1 MTSSRSHVSMQS
13 KYDRVVLL
21 VDMDCFFCQV
31 EEKQQPEYRNRPLA
45 VVQYNPW
52 RGGGIIAVN
61 YAARAKGVTRHMR
74 GDEAKDLCPD
84 IVLCQVPNIREKADT
99 SKYRDAGKEV
109 ANVLQRFTQLLER
122 ASVDEAYLDITETVN
137 LRMQQ
142 MQSGAFALKPQ
153 ELVNTFAVGYPNI
166 GDYVNKITNR
176 FANPYVDDERFQ
188 MSYDQN
194 DLPAVRQSDIRLLI
208 GASVAGEVRLAVKE
222 ETGYDCSAGIAHNKI
237 LAKLA
242 AGMNKPNKQ
251 TILPL
256 AETAAL
262 FDSLPVGKI
271 KGLGGKFGEVV
282 CETLG
287 IKFLGQVVR
296 FTEAELQ
303 RKFDEK
309 NGLTWLFNIS
319 RGIDLEAVTPRFY
332 SKSIGCC
339 KKFPGRN
346 NITGLKTLQHWLGE
360 LSSEI
365 NDRLEK
371 DFIENNRKAKHMVVQ
386 YVQDIDGEEVA
397 SSRSTALK
405 DYDQESIVKYA
416 LDLIKAN
423 TKTFLR
429 SGSDSVLNNAIK
441 FLGIS
446 VGKFETVSNAQNKLQ
461 EMFANQAAKKRRVSV
476 EEAVQPPKVQVPT
489 KPKQTEESKMK
500 NFFANYLQGAKKE
513 DTKSEVNPEEH
524 LTAAPTKAGPKKSF
538 VEEYKQKLHAATK
551 TESAAEGT
559 APTSTPPE
567 LKESFFSQYLKQ
579 QKETRR
585 HESEA
590 ADMLNLA
597 EELDAIEASNT
608 KDFDADTDEETD
620 LTKNTYKSVA
630 NGTPSTSKN
639 SKEKPSFKDLPE
651 KQTTPSSATTVKE
664 LSESNNENMEH
675 SDRLRLP
682 PLTEEELLPSTSK
695 RKFDE
700 LDSSDKNYKQSYA
713 EFAVP
718 ELRTD
723 LLPMVKCDQCGASI
737 PDDVRSLQ
745 THRDHH
751 FAQEL
756 SQQLRSNEREERMQS
771 RQKVSPKPTPPKK
784 VKKTAGSGTVAN
796 TTVRSTNSITKF
808 FSTKPTQEP
817 PSSDSQMQQCTE
829 CKAYVKNE
837 DMPEHLDYHVARNLQ
852 RELNQQD
859 LRTRTAAL
867 GKEKTSPVQPK
878 KQKQGQ
884 LNSTIAASSNGNKT
898 IAQFFSQRN

>member
-1 MTSSRSHVSMQS
+1 MASARSHVSMQS

-74 GDEAKDLCPD
+74 GDEAKDLCPE

-109 ANVLQRFTQLLER
+109 ANVLQRFTTLLER

-137 LRMQQ
+137 LRMKQ

-153 ELVNTFAVGYPNI
+153 ELVNTFAVGYSNI

-176 FANPYVDDERFQ
+176 FANPYIDDERFAL
-188 MSYDQN
+188 SYDQN

-208 GASVAGEVRLAVKE
+208 GASVAGEVRAAVKK
-222 ETGYDCSAGIAHNKI
+222 ETGYECSAGIAHNKI

-242 AGMNKPNKQ
+242 AGLNKPNKQ
-251 TILPL
+251 TVLPL
-256 AETAAL
+256 AEIPGFFEA
-262 FDSLPVGKI
+262 LPVGKI

-282 CETLG
+282 CETMG
-287 IKFLGQVVR
+287 IKFLGQIVK

-309 NGLTWLFNIS
+309 NGSWLFNIS

-371 DFIENNRKAKHMVVQ
+371 DFIENNRKAKQMVVQ

-405 DYDQESIVKYA
+405 DYDQESLAKFA

-429 SGSDSVLNNAIK
+429 AGSEAALNNAIK

-461 EMFANQAAKKRRVSV
+461 EMFANQAAKKRRVSGEEPVKSVPV
-476 EEAVQPPKVQVPT
+476 EI
-489 KPKQTEESKMK
+489 KPKQTEESKMQS
-500 NFFANYLQGAKKE
+500 FFANYLSKKE
-513 DTKSEVNPEEH
+513 DKKPEATNPV
-524 LTAAPTKAGPKKSF
+524 AAPSNEGPKKNF
-538 VEEYKQKLHAATK
+538 FEDYKQKLKAVIQAK
-551 TESAAEGT
+551 AENEGT
-559 APTSTPPE
+559 AINSTPPE
-567 LKESFFSQYLKQ
+567 LKESFFSKYLKQ
-579 QKETRR
+579 QKENQ
-585 HESEA
+585 EEKSGA
-590 ADMLNLA
+590 AEEDDMHGLA
-597 EELDAIEASNT
+597 EELDAIEAST
-608 KDFDADTDEETD
+608 QKDFDDDTVEDTD
-620 LTKNTYKSVA
+620 LTRAGQTSVSEDPEA
-630 NGTPSTSKN
+630 EKHNSISNPPTSEIESRSSHAEQPPLSEEELQPSTS
-639 SKEKPSFKDLPE
+639 
-651 KQTTPSSATTVKE
+651 
-664 LSESNNENMEH
+664 
-675 SDRLRLP
+675 
-682 PLTEEELLPSTSK
+682 SK
-695 RKFDE
+695 RKFNE
-700 LDSSDKNYKQSYA
+700 VDSTYKESYA
-713 EFAVP
+713 EYAVP
-718 ELRTD
+718 ELRSG
-723 LLPMVKCDQCGASI
+723 LLPTVKCDQCGAKI
-737 PDDVRSLQ
+737 LDDITALQ

-756 SQQLRSNEREERMQS
+756 SRQLKSEQREERQKEC
-771 RQKVSPKPTPPKK
+771 RQKVAPKPSPPKK
-784 VKKTAGSGTVAN
+784 AKKAI
-796 TTVRSTNSITKF
+796 STNSASPSTSIAKF
-808 FSTKPTQEP
+808 FSVKEPAPPP
-817 PSSDSQMQQCTE
+817 PSDVPMQQCSE
-829 CKAYVKNE
+829 CKAYVKSV
-837 DMPEHLDYHVARNLQ
+837 DMPEHIDYHVARNLQ

-867 GKEKTSPVQPK
+867 SKDKTSPGQSK
-878 KQKQGQ
+878 KQKQKS
-884 LNSTIAASSNGNKT
+884 LNVTIGGSSSGNKT
-898 IAQFFSQRN
+898 IAQFFSQSH

>member
-1 MTSSRSHVSMQS
+1 MAAARSHVSMQS

-109 ANVLQRFTQLLER
+109 ANVLQRFTTLLER

-153 ELVNTFAVGYPNI
+153 ELINTFAVGYTSI
-166 GDYVNKITNR
+166 GDYVNKITKR
-176 FANPYVDDERFQ
+176 FANPYVDDERFAL
-188 MSYDQN
+188 SYDQN

-208 GASVAGEVRLAVKE
+208 GASVAGEVRAAVKK
-222 ETGYDCSAGIAHNKI
+222 ETGYECSAGIAHNKI

-242 AGMNKPNKQ
+242 AGLNKPNKQ
-251 TILPL
+251 TVLPL
-256 AETAAL
+256 AEIPGL
-262 FDSLPVGKI
+262 FDALPVGKI

-282 CETLG
+282 CETMG
-287 IKFLGQVVR
+287 IKFLGQIVK

-309 NGLTWLFNIS
+309 NGSWLFNIS

-371 DFIENNRKAKHMVVQ
+371 DFIENNRKAKQMVVQ

-405 DYDQESIVKYA
+405 DYDQDLLAKYA

-429 SGSDSVLNNAIK
+429 AGSEAALNNAIK

-446 VGKFETVSNAQNKLQ
+446 VGKFETVSSAQNKLQ
-461 EMFANQAAKKRRVSV
+461 EMFANQAAKKRRVSGEEPVPPPRVPV
-476 EEAVQPPKVQVPT
+476 EI
-489 KPKQTEESKMK
+489 KPKQTEESKMQS
-500 NFFANYLQGAKKE
+500 FFANYLSKKE
-513 DTKSEVNPEEH
+513 DKKPEATNPVVATPKE
-524 LTAAPTKAGPKKSF
+524 APKKNF
-538 VEEYKQKLHAATK
+538 FEEYKQKLKAV
-551 TESAAEGT
+551 SQAEGEAEET
-559 APTSTPPE
+559 AITSTPPE
-567 LKESFFSQYLKQ
+567 LKESFFSKFLKQ
-579 QKETRR
+579 QKVNRQQKP
-585 HESEA
+585 EA
-590 ADMLNLA
+590 ADEDSSDMQDLA
-597 EELDAIEASNT
+597 EELDAIEANNE
-608 KDFDADTDEETD
+608 KDFDDDTVEDTD
-620 LTKNTYKSVA
+620 LTRPNQKSETEDSKAEKNLSIANSVA
-630 NGTPSTSKN
+630 
-639 SKEKPSFKDLPE
+639 E
-651 KQTTPSSATTVKE
+651 Q
-664 LSESNNENMEH
+664 
-675 SDRLRLP
+675 P
-682 PLTEEELLPSTSK
+682 PLTEEELQPSTSK
-695 RKFDE
+695 RKFNEVDN
-700 LDSSDKNYKQSYA
+700 SYKESYA
-713 EFAVP
+713 EYAVP
-718 ELRTD
+718 KMHYD
-723 LLPMVKCDQCGASI
+723 LLPTVECDQCGAKI
-737 PDDVRSLQ
+737 FDEIKALQ

-756 SQQLRSNEREERMQS
+756 SRQLKSEQREDRQKES
-771 RQKVSPKPTPPKK
+771 RQKEATKPTPPKK
-784 VKKTAGSGTVAN
+784 PKKAASTSSASSG
-796 TTVRSTNSITKF
+796 NSIAKF
-808 FSTKPTQEP
+808 FSVKEP
-817 PSSDSQMQQCTE
+817 PPPVSDVPMQQCSE
-829 CKAYVKNE
+829 CKAYIKSV
-837 DMPEHLDYHVARNLQ
+837 DMPEHIDYHVARNLQ

-859 LRTRTAAL
+859 LRTRAAAL
-867 GKEKTSPVQPK
+867 SKEKTSPAQAK
-878 KQKQGQ
+878 KQKSKA
-884 LNSTIAASSNGNKT
+884 LNVTIGGSSSSGTKT
-898 IAQFFSQRN
+898 IVQFFSQSH

>member
-1 MTSSRSHVSMQS
+1 MTSARSQVSMQC

-74 GDEAKDLCPD
+74 GDEAKDLCSD

-142 MQSGAFALKPQ
+142 MQTGAFALQPQ

-176 FANPYVDDERFQ
+176 FSNPYIDDERFQ

-208 GASVAGEVRLAVKE
+208 GASVAGEVRAAVKK
-222 ETGYDCSAGIAHNKI
+222 ETGYECSAGIAHNKI

-256 AETAAL
+256 AETASL

-287 IKFLGQVVR
+287 VKFLGQVVK
-296 FTEAELQ
+296 FTETELQ

-309 NGLTWLFNIS
+309 NGTWLFNIS

-371 DFIENNRKAKHMVVQ
+371 DFIENNRRAKQMVVQ

-405 DYDQESIVKYA
+405 DYDQEVIVKYA

-429 SGSDSVLNNAIK
+429 AGSDSALNNAIK

-446 VGKFETVSNAQNKLQ
+446 VGKFETVSSTQNKLQ
-461 EMFANQAAKKRRVSV
+461 EMFANQAAKKRRISG
-476 EEAVQPPKVQVPT
+476 EEPLQPPKMLVEK

-500 NFFANYLQGAKKE
+500 SFFANYLQGTKKE
-513 DTKSEVNPEEH
+513 DTKPDDNCVEAS
-524 LTAAPTKAGPKKSF
+524 AAPKKSF
-538 VEEYKQKLHAATK
+538 VEKYKQKLHATTK
-551 TESAAEGT
+551 AEEGISEGT
-559 APTSTPPE
+559 GLTSTQPE

-579 QKETRR
+579 QKETLPQYGQAVGEI
-585 HESEA
+585 HS
-590 ADMLNLA
+590 DMQDLA

-608 KDFDADTDEETD
+608 KEFDEDTEEETD
-620 LTKNTYKSVA
+620 LTGKIHRSLLQEQ
-630 NGTPSTSKN
+630 PSTSKALREEQLN
-639 SKEKPSFKDLPE
+639 SSYQKDNTKPID
-651 KQTTPSSATTVKE
+651 
-664 LSESNNENMEH
+664 
-675 SDRLRLP
+675 LP
-682 PLTEEELLPSTSK
+682 PLTEEELKPSTSK

-700 LDSSDKNYKQSYA
+700 IDSSARNYKESYA

-723 LLPMVKCDQCGASI
+723 LLPMVKCEQCGTNI
-737 PDDVRSLQ
+737 PDDVKCLQ

-756 SQQLRSNEREERMQS
+756 SRQLKSNEREEMLQS
-771 RQKVSPKPTPPKK
+771 RQKISPKPTPPKK
-784 VKKTAGSGTVAN
+784 TKKTASSGKSSS
-796 TTVRSTNSITKF
+796 TTALPTNSITKF
-808 FSTKPTQEP
+808 FSAKATQDP
-817 PSSDSQMQQCTE
+817 PSSDAQMQQCTE
-829 CKAYVKNE
+829 CKAFIKCV

-867 GKEKTSPVQPK
+867 TKERTSPAQSK
-878 KQKQGQ
+878 KQQQKK
-884 LNSTIAASSNGNKT
+884 LNTTGGSSTGTKT
-898 IAQFFSQRN
+898 IVQFFSQSN

>member
-1 MTSSRSHVSMQS
+1 MTSARSHVSMQN

-109 ANVLQRFTQLLER
+109 ANVLQRFTKLLER

-142 MQSGAFALKPQ
+142 MQSGDFALQPQ

-166 GDYVNKITNR
+166 GDYVNKITTR
-176 FANPYVDDERFQ
+176 FANPYMDDERFQ

-208 GASVAGEVRLAVKE
+208 GASVAGEVRAAVKK
-222 ETGYDCSAGIAHNKI
+222 ETGYECSAGIAHNKI

-256 AETAAL
+256 AETAGL

-287 IKFLGQVVR
+287 VKLLGQVVK

-309 NGLTWLFNIS
+309 NGTWLFNIS

-371 DFIENNRKAKHMVVQ
+371 DLIENNRRAKQMVVQ

-429 SGSDSVLNNAIK
+429 AGSESALNNAIK

-446 VGKFETVSNAQNKLQ
+446 VGKFETVSSAQNKLQ
-461 EMFANQAAKKRRVSV
+461 EMFANQAAKKRRVSG
-476 EEAVQPPKVQVPT
+476 EEPIQPPKVQMEK

-500 NFFANYLQGAKKE
+500 IFFANYLQGSKKE
-513 DTKSEVNPEEH
+513 ETKPDANNTLPAQ
-524 LTAAPTKAGPKKSF
+524 AAPKKTF
-538 VEEYKQKLHAATK
+538 VEEYKQKLHETAKLKAN
-551 TESAAEGT
+551 AERT
-559 APTSTPPE
+559 VFTSTPPE
-567 LKESFFSQYLKQ
+567 FKESFFSKYLKQ
-579 QKETRR
+579 QRQTRQQ
-585 HESEA
+585 EVEA
-590 ADMLNLA
+590 DGEDSSDLQGLA
-597 EELDAIEASNT
+597 EELDTIEASNT
-608 KDFDADTDEETD
+608 NDFDEDTEEETELTGNIHKSVNKEQTFSPKALLGDHQIPTKTPKELSTSENASIEHPD
-620 LTKNTYKSVA
+620 LTK
-630 NGTPSTSKN
+630 
-639 SKEKPSFKDLPE
+639 L
-651 KQTTPSSATTVKE
+651 
-664 LSESNNENMEH
+664 L
-675 SDRLRLP
+675 
-682 PLTEEELLPSTSK
+682 PLTEEELQPSTSK
-695 RKFDE
+695 RKFNE
-700 LDSSDKNYKQSYA
+700 LDSSAGNYKESYA

-718 ELRTD
+718 ELRND
-723 LLPMVKCDQCGASI
+723 LLPMVKCDQCGANI
-737 PDDVRSLQ
+737 PDEVHFLQ

-756 SQQLRSNEREERMQS
+756 SRQLRANEREERMHS
-771 RQKVSPKPTPPKK
+771 LQKVPPKPTPPKK
-784 VKKTAGSGTVAN
+784 AKKTSVSSGISQPSA
-796 TTVRSTNSITKF
+796 RPTNSIAKF
-808 FSTKPTQEP
+808 FSVKPSQEP
-817 PSSDSQMQQCTE
+817 PSTDAEMQQCTE
-829 CKAYVKNE
+829 CKAFFKCV

-859 LRTRTAAL
+859 LRIRTATL
-867 GKEKTSPVQPK
+867 SKEKTSPAQSK
-878 KQKQGQ
+878 KQK
-884 LNSTIAASSNGNKT
+884 LNTTISGSTSGTKT
-898 IAQFFSQRN
+898 IAHFFSQSN

>member
-1 MTSSRSHVSMQS
+1 MAAARNHVSMQS

-109 ANVLQRFTQLLER
+109 ANVLQRFTTLLER

-153 ELVNTFAVGYPNI
+153 ELVNTFAVGYSNI

-176 FANPYVDDERFQ
+176 FANPYMDDERFAL
-188 MSYDQN
+188 SYDQN

-208 GASVAGEVRLAVKE
+208 GASVAGEVRAAVKK
-222 ETGYDCSAGIAHNKI
+222 ETGYECSAGIAHNKI

-242 AGMNKPNKQ
+242 AGLNKPNKQ
-251 TILPL
+251 TVLPL
-256 AETAAL
+256 AEIPGL
-262 FDSLPVGKI
+262 FDALPVGKI

-282 CETLG
+282 CETMG
-287 IKFLGQVVR
+287 IKFLGQIVK

-309 NGLTWLFNIS
+309 NGSWLFNIS

-371 DFIENNRKAKHMVVQ
+371 DFIENNRKAKQMVVQ

-405 DYDQESIVKYA
+405 DYDQDSLAKYA

-423 TKTFLR
+423 TNTFLR
-429 SGSDSVLNNAIK
+429 AGSEAALNNAIK

-461 EMFANQAAKKRRVSV
+461 EMFANQAAKKRRVSG
-476 EEAVQPPKVQVPT
+476 EEPVQPPKVPAEV
-489 KPKQTEESKMK
+489 KPKQTQESKMQS
-500 NFFANYLQGAKKE
+500 FFANYLSKKE
-513 DTKSEVNPEEH
+513 DKKPDATTPVPSPPKE
-524 LTAAPTKAGPKKSF
+524 APKKNF
-538 VEEYKQKLHAATK
+538 FEEYKQKLKAVTQA
-551 TESAAEGT
+551 EAEAEGT
-559 APTSTPPE
+559 TIISTPPE
-567 LKESFFSQYLKQ
+567 LKESFFSKYLKQ
-579 QKETRR
+579 QKETQ
-585 HESEA
+585 EQKSEA
-590 ADMLNLA
+590 ADEDSSDMQGLT

-608 KDFDADTDEETD
+608 KDFDDDTVEDTD
-620 LTKNTYKSVA
+620 LTKAGQTSVSENPETEKHHSISSPAKSEME
-630 NGTPSTSKN
+630 SR
-639 SKEKPSFKDLPE
+639 
-651 KQTTPSSATTVKE
+651 SSLA
-664 LSESNNENMEH
+664 
-675 SDRLRLP
+675 DQP
-682 PLTEEELLPSTSK
+682 PLTEEELQPSTSK
-695 RKFDE
+695 RKFNE
-700 LDSSDKNYKQSYA
+700 VDSSYKATYA
-713 EFAVP
+713 EYAMPQLHF
-718 ELRTD
+718 D
-723 LLPMVKCDQCGASI
+723 ILPTVKCDQCGAKI
-737 PDDVRSLQ
+737 LDDITALQ

-756 SQQLRSNEREERMQS
+756 SRQLKSEQREER
-771 RQKVSPKPTPPKK
+771 QKECHQKNATKPTPPKK
-784 VKKTAGSGTVAN
+784 PKKAAGTSTASP
-796 TTVRSTNSITKF
+796 SNSIAKF
-808 FSTKPTQEP
+808 FSVKEP
-817 PSSDSQMQQCTE
+817 PPPSDVPMQQCSE
-829 CKAYVKNE
+829 CKAYVKCV
-837 DMPEHLDYHVARNLQ
+837 DMPEHIDYHMARNLQ

-859 LRTRTAAL
+859 LRTRAATL
-867 GKEKTSPVQPK
+867 SKDKTSPAQTK
-878 KQKQGQ
+878 KQKAKAF
-884 LNSTIAASSNGNKT
+884 NVTIGGSSSGTKT
-898 IAQFFSQRN
+898 IAQFFSQSH

>member
-1 MTSSRSHVSMQS
+1 MSSARSHVSMQS

-31 EEKQQPEYRNRPLA
+31 EEKQHPEYRNRPLA

-74 GDEAKDLCPD
+74 GDEAKDLCPE

-137 LRMQQ
+137 HRMQQ
-142 MQSGAFALKPQ
+142 MQSGAFALQPQ

-176 FANPYVDDERFQ
+176 FANPYMDDERYQ

-208 GASVAGEVRLAVKE
+208 GASVAGEVRAAVKK
-222 ETGYDCSAGIAHNKI
+222 ETGYECSAGIAHNKI

-256 AETAAL
+256 AETASL

-282 CETLG
+282 CDTLG
-287 IKFLGQVVR
+287 IKFMGQVVK
-296 FTEAELQ
+296 FSEVELQ

-309 NGLTWLFNIS
+309 NGTWLFNIS

-371 DFIENNRKAKHMVVQ
+371 DFIENNRRAKHMVVQ

-405 DYDQESIVKYA
+405 DYDQESIVRFS
-416 LDLIKAN
+416 LDLIRAN

-429 SGSDSVLNNAIK
+429 PGSESALNNAIK

-446 VGKFETVSNAQNKLQ
+446 VGKFEAVSSAQNRLQ
-461 EMFANQAAKKRRVSV
+461 EMFANQAAKKRRISG
-476 EEAVQPPKVQVPT
+476 EEPGQPPQVQME
-489 KPKQTEESKMK
+489 KKQKQTEEVKMK

-513 DTKSEVNPEEH
+513 DAKADGISVNP
-524 LTAAPTKAGPKKSF
+524 LAAASAAPKKNF
-538 VEEYKQKLHAATK
+538 VEEYKQKLHEAVR
-551 TESAAEGT
+551 TEAAAEGT
-559 APTSTPPE
+559 VLTSTPPE
-567 LKESFFSQYLKQ
+567 FKESFFSQYLKQ
-579 QKETRR
+579 QKKTGDQGSVTSKED
-585 HESEA
+585 SL
-590 ADMLNLA
+590 DVQGLA
-597 EELDAIEASNT
+597 EELDAIEADNS
-608 KDFDADTDEETD
+608 KDFEEDTEEETE
-620 LTKNTYKSVA
+620 LTSDIHMSKPEGQSSDAGQEQDPNTLSD
-630 NGTPSTSKN
+630 STG
-639 SKEKPSFKDLPE
+639 KDVY
-651 KQTTPSSATTVKE
+651 VKT
-664 LSESNNENMEH
+664 
-675 SDRLRLP
+675 DIVLP
-682 PLTEEELLPSTSK
+682 PLTEDELKPSTSK

-700 LDSSDKNYKQSYA
+700 IESSGSNYKESYV

-718 ELRTD
+718 NLRID
-723 LLPMVKCDQCGASI
+723 LLPTIKCDQCGANI
-737 PDDVRSLQ
+737 PDEVKSLQ

-756 SQQLRSNEREERMQS
+756 SRTLRSTEREERTQI
-771 RQKVSPKPTPPKK
+771 RQKISPKPTPPKK
-784 VKKTAGSGTVAN
+784 SKKTAGSGSSSN
-796 TTVRSTNSITKF
+796 STAPPSNSIIKF
-808 FSTKPTQEP
+808 FSAKPTQEQA
-817 PSSDSQMQQCTE
+817 PSDPQMQQCTE
-829 CKAYVKNE
+829 CKAFIKCV
-837 DMPEHLDYHVARNLQ
+837 DMPEHLDYHVAKNLQ

-867 GKEKTSPVQPK
+867 NNEKTSPAQTK
-878 KQKQGQ
+878 KQTQKK
-884 LNSTIAASSNGNKT
+884 LNSTISASSSGTKT
-898 IAQFFSQRN
+898 IAQFFSQSN

>member
-1 MTSSRSHVSMQS
+1 MAAARSHVSMQS

-109 ANVLQRFTQLLER
+109 ANVLQRFTTLLER

-137 LRMQQ
+137 LRMKQ

-153 ELVNTFAVGYPNI
+153 ELVNTYAVGYSNI

-176 FANPYVDDERFQ
+176 FANPYIDDERFAL
-188 MSYDQN
+188 SYDQN

-208 GASVAGEVRLAVKE
+208 GASVAGEVRAAVKK
-222 ETGYDCSAGIAHNKI
+222 ETGYECSAGIAHNKI

-242 AGMNKPNKQ
+242 AGLNKPNKQ
-251 TILPL
+251 TVLPL
-256 AETAAL
+256 AEIPGL
-262 FDSLPVGKI
+262 FDALPVGKI

-282 CETLG
+282 CETMG
-287 IKFLGQVVR
+287 IKFLGQIVK

-309 NGLTWLFNIS
+309 NGSWLFNIS

-371 DFIENNRKAKHMVVQ
+371 DFIENNRKAKQMVVQ

-405 DYDQESIVKYA
+405 DYDQDSLAKYA

-429 SGSDSVLNNAIK
+429 AGSEAALNNAIK

-446 VGKFETVSNAQNKLQ
+446 VGKFETVSNGQNKLQ
-461 EMFANQAAKKRRVSV
+461 EMFANQAAKKRRVSG
-476 EEAVQPPKVQVPT
+476 EESVQPPKVPVEI
-489 KPKQTEESKMK
+489 KPKQTEESKMQS
-500 NFFANYLQGAKKE
+500 FFANYLSKKE
-513 DTKSEVNPEEH
+513 DKKPEATNPA
-524 LTAAPTKAGPKKSF
+524 TAPAKAPKKNF
-538 VEEYKQKLHAATK
+538 FEEYKQKLKAVTQA
-551 TESAAEGT
+551 EAEAEGT
-559 APTSTPPE
+559 AITSTPPE
-567 LKESFFSQYLKQ
+567 LKESFFSKYLKQ
-579 QKETRR
+579 QKETGE
-585 HESEA
+585 HKSKAENDDSS
-590 ADMLNLA
+590 DIPGLA
-597 EELDAIEASNT
+597 EELDAIEASEG
-608 KDFDADTDEETD
+608 KDFDDDTVEDTD
-620 LTKNTYKSVA
+620 LTRAGQTSVSEDPEA
-630 NGTPSTSKN
+630 EKHNSISTPSTS
-639 SKEKPSFKDLPE
+639 
-651 KQTTPSSATTVKE
+651 QM
-664 LSESNNENMEH
+664 ESRSCQAEQ
-675 SDRLRLP
+675 P
-682 PLTEEELLPSTSK
+682 PLTEEELQPSTSK
-695 RKFDE
+695 RKFNEVDGT
-700 LDSSDKNYKQSYA
+700 YKESYA
-713 EFAVP
+713 EYAVP
-718 ELRTD
+718 ELRPD
-723 LLPMVKCDQCGASI
+723 LLPTVKCDQCGAKI
-737 PDDVRSLQ
+737 FDDIRALQ

-756 SQQLRSNEREERMQS
+756 SRQLKSEQREERQKEC
-771 RQKVSPKPTPPKK
+771 RQKEATKPSPPKRPKK
-784 VKKTAGSGTVAN
+784 VV
-796 TTVRSTNSITKF
+796 TTSSASPGNSIAKF
-808 FSTKPTQEP
+808 FSVKEP
-817 PSSDSQMQQCTE
+817 PPPSDVPMQQCSE
-829 CKAYVKNE
+829 CKAYVKSV
-837 DMPEHLDYHVARNLQ
+837 DMPEHIDYHVARNLQ

-859 LRTRTAAL
+859 LRTRAAAL
-867 GKEKTSPVQPK
+867 SKDKTSPAQAK
-878 KQKQGQ
+878 KQKPKS
-884 LNSTIAASSNGNKT
+884 LNATIGGSSSGNKT
-898 IAQFFSQRN
+898 IAQFFSQSH

>member
-1 MTSSRSHVSMQS
+1 MASARIHVSMQS

-31 EEKQQPEYRNRPLA
+31 EEKQHPEYRNRPLA

-74 GDEAKDLCPD
+74 GDEAKDLCPE

-109 ANVLQRFTQLLER
+109 ANVLQRFTKLLER

-137 LRMQQ
+137 HRMQQ
-142 MQSGAFALKPQ
+142 MQSGAFALQPQ

-166 GDYVNKITNR
+166 GDFVNKITNR
-176 FANPYVDDERFQ
+176 FANPYMDDERFQ

-208 GASVAGEVRLAVKE
+208 GASVAGEVRAAVKK
-222 ETGYDCSAGIAHNKI
+222 ETGYECSAGIAHNKI

-256 AETAAL
+256 AETASF

-287 IKFLGQVVR
+287 IKFMGQVVK
-296 FTEAELQ
+296 FTEVELQ

-309 NGLTWLFNIS
+309 NGTWLFNIS
-319 RGIDLEAVTPRFY
+319 RGIDMEAVTPRFY

-371 DFIENNRKAKHMVVQ
+371 DFIENNRRAKQMVVQ

-405 DYDQESIVKYA
+405 DYDQESIVRFS
-416 LDLIKAN
+416 LDLIRAN

-429 SGSDSVLNNAIK
+429 PGSESALNNAIK

-446 VGKFETVSNAQNKLQ
+446 VGKFETVSSAQNKLQ
-461 EMFANQAAKKRRVSV
+461 EMFANQAAKKRRISA
-476 EEAVQPPKVQVPT
+476 EEPVQPPKVHMEK
-489 KPKQTEESKMK
+489 KPKQTEEFKMK
-500 NFFANYLQGAKKE
+500 SFFANYLQGAKKE
-513 DTKSEVNPEEH
+513 DAKPDGFSVDPQA
-524 LTAAPTKAGPKKSF
+524 AAPAEATSKNSF
-538 VEEYKQKLHAATK
+538 KEDYKQKLHVTAR
-551 TESAAEGT
+551 TEAVDEET
-559 APTSTPPE
+559 VLTSTPPE
-567 LKESFFSQYLKQ
+567 FKKSFFSQYLKQ
-579 QKETRR
+579 QKSNQGSSISGED
-585 HESEA
+585 SL
-590 ADMLNLA
+590 DVQGLA
-597 EELDAIEASNT
+597 EELDAIEAGNS
-608 KDFDADTDEETD
+608 KDFDEDTEEETD
-620 LTKNTYKSVA
+620 TTSDIQMSKSEGLPLDVVQKKNQNTLNDSTGNEVCTKTGIKH
-630 NGTPSTSKN
+630 
-639 SKEKPSFKDLPE
+639 
-651 KQTTPSSATTVKE
+651 SAQLE
-664 LSESNNENMEH
+664 L
-675 SDRLRLP
+675 L
-682 PLTEEELLPSTSK
+682 PLTEDELKPSTSK

-700 LDSSDKNYKQSYA
+700 IENSGSNYKESYV

-718 ELRTD
+718 NLRTD
-723 LLPMVKCDQCGASI
+723 LLPTIKCDQCGANI
-737 PDDVRSLQ
+737 PDEAKSLQ

-756 SQQLRSNEREERMQS
+756 SRTLRSNEREERMQS
-771 RQKVSPKPTPPKK
+771 LKKVSLKPTPLKK
-784 VKKTAGSGTVAN
+784 SKKTAGSGSISNN
-796 TTVRSTNSITKF
+796 TAPLTNSITKF
-808 FSTKPTQEP
+808 FSAKPTQEQA
-817 PSSDSQMQQCTE
+817 SSDPHMQQCTE
-829 CKAYVKNE
+829 CKAFIKSV
-837 DMPEHLDYHVARNLQ
+837 DMPEHLDYHVAKNLQ
-852 RELNQQD
+852 RKLNQQD
-859 LRTRTAAL
+859 LRTRNAAL
-867 GKEKTSPVQPK
+867 SKEKTSPAQPK
-878 KQKQGQ
+878 KQSQKK
-884 LNSTIAASSNGNKT
+884 LNSTISASSSGSKT
-898 IAQFFSQRN
+898 IAQFFSQSN

>member
-1 MTSSRSHVSMQS
+1 TMAARSHVSMQS

-109 ANVLQRFTQLLER
+109 ANVLQRFTTLLER

-153 ELVNTFAVGYPNI
+153 ELFNTFAVGYTSI
-166 GDYVNKITNR
+166 GDYVNKITKR
-176 FANPYVDDERFQ
+176 FANPYVDDERFAL
-188 MSYDQN
+188 SYDQN

-208 GASVAGEVRLAVKE
+208 GASVAGEVRAAVKN
-222 ETGYDCSAGIAHNKI
+222 ETGYECSAGIAHNKI

-242 AGMNKPNKQ
+242 AGLNKPNKQ
-251 TILPL
+251 TVLPL
-256 AETAAL
+256 AEIPGL
-262 FDSLPVGKI
+262 FDALPVGKI

-282 CETLG
+282 CETMG
-287 IKFLGQVVR
+287 IKFLGQIVK

-309 NGLTWLFNIS
+309 NGSWLFNIS

-371 DFIENNRKAKHMVVQ
+371 DFIENNRKAKQMVVQ

-405 DYDQESIVKYA
+405 DYDQDSLAKYA

-429 SGSDSVLNNAIK
+429 AGSEAALNNAIK

-446 VGKFETVSNAQNKLQ
+446 VGKFETVSSAQNKLQ
-461 EMFANQAAKKRRVSV
+461 EMFANQAAKKRRVSGEEPVPPPRVPV
-476 EEAVQPPKVQVPT
+476 EI
-489 KPKQTEESKMK
+489 KPKQTEESKMQS
-500 NFFANYLQGAKKE
+500 FFANYLSKKE
-513 DTKSEVNPEEH
+513 DKKPEVNNPVV
-524 LTAAPTKAGPKKSF
+524 TAPKKDF
-538 VEEYKQKLHAATK
+538 FEEYKQKLKAVSQV
-551 TESAAEGT
+551 EGEAEGT
-559 APTSTPPE
+559 AITSTPPE
-567 LKESFFSQYLKQ
+567 LKESFFSKFLKQ
-579 QKETRR
+579 QKESRKQK
-585 HESEA
+585 SEA
-590 ADMLNLA
+590 GDEDSSDMQDLA
-597 EELDAIEASNT
+597 EELDAIEAINE
-608 KDFDADTDEETD
+608 KDFDDDTVEDTD
-620 LTKNTYKSVA
+620 LTRPNQKSV
-630 NGTPSTSKN
+630 TEDSKA
-639 SKEKPSFKDLPE
+639 EKDLSIANSVAE
-651 KQTTPSSATTVKE
+651 QPS
-664 LSESNNENMEH
+664 
-675 SDRLRLP
+675 
-682 PLTEEELLPSTSK
+682 LTEEELQPSTSK
-695 RKFDE
+695 RKFNEVDN
-700 LDSSDKNYKQSYA
+700 SYKESYA
-713 EFAVP
+713 EYAVP
-718 ELRTD
+718 KLHYD
-723 LLPMVKCDQCGASI
+723 LLPNVTCDQCGAKI
-737 PDDVRSLQ
+737 LDEIKALQ

-756 SQQLRSNEREERMQS
+756 SRQLKCEQREERQKES
-771 RQKVSPKPTPPKK
+771 RQKEATKPTPPKK
-784 VKKTAGSGTVAN
+784 PKKAA
-796 TTVRSTNSITKF
+796 STSSASPGNSIAKF
-808 FSTKPTQEP
+808 FSVKEP
-817 PSSDSQMQQCTE
+817 PPPVSDVPMQQCSE
-829 CKAYVKNE
+829 CKAYIKSV
-837 DMPEHLDYHVARNLQ
+837 DMPEHIDYHVARNLQ

-859 LRTRTAAL
+859 LRTRAAAL
-867 GKEKTSPVQPK
+867 SKEKTSPTQAK
-878 KQKQGQ
+878 KQKSKA
-884 LNSTIAASSNGNKT
+884 LNVTIGGSSSSGTKT
-898 IAQFFSQRN
+898 IAQFFSQSH

>member
-1 MTSSRSHVSMQS
+1 MTSARSHVSMQS

-109 ANVLQRFTQLLER
+109 ANVLQRFTKLLER

-142 MQSGAFALKPQ
+142 MQSGDFALQPQ

-166 GDYVNKITNR
+166 GDYVNKITTR
-176 FANPYVDDERFQ
+176 FANPYIDDERFQ
-188 MSYDQN
+188 LSYDQN

-208 GASVAGEVRLAVKE
+208 GASVAGEVRAAVKK
-222 ETGYDCSAGIAHNKI
+222 ETGYECSAGIAHNKI

-256 AETAAL
+256 AETAGL

-287 IKFLGQVVR
+287 IKFLGQVVK

-309 NGLTWLFNIS
+309 NGTWLFNIS

-371 DFIENNRKAKHMVVQ
+371 DLIENNRKAKQMVVQ

-405 DYDQESIVKYA
+405 DYDKESIVKYA
-416 LDLIKAN
+416 LELIKAN

-429 SGSDSVLNNAIK
+429 AGSESALNNAIK

-446 VGKFETVSNAQNKLQ
+446 VGKFETVSSAQNKLQ
-461 EMFANQAAKKRRVSV
+461 EMFANQAAKKRRVSG
-476 EEAVQPPKVQVPT
+476 EEPVQPPKVHMEK

-500 NFFANYLQGAKKE
+500 NFFANYLQGSKKE
-513 DTKSEVNPEEH
+513 DTKPDANHAPPAE
-524 LTAAPTKAGPKKSF
+524 TAPKKTF
-538 VEEYKQKLHAATK
+538 VEEYKQKLHETAKSKA
-551 TESAAEGT
+551 AAEGSVL
-559 APTSTPPE
+559 TSTPPE
-567 LKESFFSQYLKQ
+567 FKESFFSKYLKQ
-579 QKETRR
+579 QRQTRQQKA
-585 HESEA
+585 EA
-590 ADMLNLA
+590 VGEDSSDMQGLA

-608 KDFDADTDEETD
+608 NDFDEDTEEEAE
-620 LTKNTYKSVA
+620 LTGNIHKSVVEEQGSSLKA
-630 NGTPSTSKN
+630 LQGEQPITSNLTTPMEHSTSKN
-639 SKEKPSFKDLPE
+639 ASVEHPDL
-651 KQTTPSSATTVKE
+651 T
-664 LSESNNENMEH
+664 M
-675 SDRLRLP
+675 LP
-682 PLTEEELLPSTSK
+682 PLTEEELQPSTSK
-695 RKFDE
+695 RKFNE
-700 LDSSDKNYKQSYA
+700 LDSSAGNYKESYA

-723 LLPMVKCDQCGASI
+723 ILPMVKCDQCGANI
-737 PDDVRSLQ
+737 PDEVKSLQ

-756 SQQLRSNEREERMQS
+756 NRQLRSNEREERMQS
-771 RQKVSPKPTPPKK
+771 HQKVSPKPTPPKK
-784 VKKTAGSGTVAN
+784 TKKTSASGSISQSTA
-796 TTVRSTNSITKF
+796 RPTNSIAKF
-808 FSTKPTQEP
+808 FSVKPTQEL
-817 PSSDSQMQQCTE
+817 PSTDADMQQCTE
-829 CKAYVKNE
+829 CKTFIKSV

-859 LRTRTAAL
+859 LRNRTAAL
-867 GKEKTSPVQPK
+867 SKEKTSPAQSK
-878 KQKQGQ
+878 KQKQ
-884 LNSTIAASSNGNKT
+884 LNTTIGGSTSGTKT
-898 IAQFFSQRN
+898 IAHFFSQSN

>member
-1 MTSSRSHVSMQS
+1 MTTARSHVSMQS

-31 EEKQQPEYRNRPLA
+31 EEKQRPEYRNRPLA

-74 GDEAKDLCPD
+74 GDEAKDLCPE

-137 LRMQQ
+137 HRMQQ
-142 MQSGAFALKPQ
+142 MQIGAFALQPQ

-176 FANPYVDDERFQ
+176 FANPYMDDERFQ

-208 GASVAGEVRLAVKE
+208 GASVAGEVRAAVKK
-222 ETGYDCSAGIAHNKI
+222 ETGYECSAGIAHNKI

-256 AETAAL
+256 ADTASL

-287 IKFLGQVVR
+287 IKYIGQVVK
-296 FTEAELQ
+296 FTEVELQ

-309 NGLTWLFNIS
+309 NGTWLFNIS

-371 DFIENNRKAKHMVVQ
+371 DFIENNRRAKQMVVQ

-405 DYDQESIVKYA
+405 DYDQESIVRFA
-416 LDLIKAN
+416 LDLIRAN

-429 SGSDSVLNNAIK
+429 PGSEAALNNAIK

-446 VGKFETVSNAQNKLQ
+446 VGKFETVSSAQNKLQ
-461 EMFANQAAKKRRVSV
+461 EMFANQAAKKRRISG
-476 EEAVQPPKVQVPT
+476 EEPAQPPKVHVEK
-489 KPKQTEESKMK
+489 KPKQTEEFKMK
-500 NFFANYLQGAKKE
+500 SFFANYLQGAKKE
-513 DTKSEVNPEEH
+513 DAKPDGTSVDP
-524 LTAAPTKAGPKKSF
+524 LAAAPAVVPKKSF
-538 VEEYKQKLHAATK
+538 EEEYKEKLHAASG
-551 TESAAEGT
+551 TEAAAKGT
-559 APTSTPPE
+559 VLTSTPPE
-567 LKESFFSQYLKQ
+567 LKKSFFSQYLKQ
-579 QKETRR
+579 HQGSVTSGED
-585 HESEA
+585 SL
-590 ADMLNLA
+590 DVQGLA
-597 EELDAIEASNT
+597 EELDAIEADNL
-608 KDFDADTDEETD
+608 KDFDEDTEEETE
-620 LTKNTYKSVA
+620 LTGNIHMSKLETQPPDAVQEKHPNTL
-630 NGTPSTSKN
+630 NDSTG
-639 SKEKPSFKDLPE
+639 
-651 KQTTPSSATTVKE
+651 
-664 LSESNNENMEH
+664 NEVNIKTGMEH
-675 SDRLRLP
+675 SARLEPL
-682 PLTEEELLPSTSK
+682 PLTEDELKPSTSK

-700 LDSSDKNYKQSYA
+700 IESSGNDYKESYV

-718 ELRTD
+718 DLRIE
-723 LLPMVKCDQCGASI
+723 LLPTIKCDQCGANI
-737 PDDVRSLQ
+737 PDEVKSLQ

-756 SQQLRSNEREERMQS
+756 SRTLRSNEREERTQS
-771 RQKVSPKPTPPKK
+771 RQKVSPKPTPLKK
-784 VKKTAGSGTVAN
+784 NKKTASSGSISN
-796 TTVRSTNSITKF
+796 TAPPTNSITKF
-808 FSTKPTQEP
+808 FSAKPTQEQE
-817 PSSDSQMQQCTE
+817 SSDPHMQQCTE
-829 CKAYVKNE
+829 CKAFIKCV
-837 DMPEHLDYHVARNLQ
+837 DMPEHLDYHVAKNLQ

-867 GKEKTSPVQPK
+867 SKQKTSPAQPK
-878 KQKQGQ
+878 KQTQKK
-884 LNSTIAASSNGNKT
+884 LNSTISASSSGSKT
-898 IAQFFSQRN
+898 IAQFFSQSN

>member
-1 MTSSRSHVSMQS
+1 MSSARSHVSMQS

-31 EEKQQPEYRNRPLA
+31 EEKQLPEYRNRPLA

-74 GDEAKDLCPD
+74 GDEAKDLCPE

-137 LRMQQ
+137 HRMQQ
-142 MQSGAFALKPQ
+142 MQSGAFALQPQ

-176 FANPYVDDERFQ
+176 FANPYMDDERYQ

-208 GASVAGEVRLAVKE
+208 GASVAGEVRAAVKK
-222 ETGYDCSAGIAHNKI
+222 ETGYECSAGIAHNKI

-256 AETAAL
+256 AETASL

-287 IKFLGQVVR
+287 IKFMGQVVK
-296 FTEAELQ
+296 FSEVELQ

-309 NGLTWLFNIS
+309 NGTWLFNIS

-371 DFIENNRKAKHMVVQ
+371 DFIENNRRAKHMVVQ

-405 DYDQESIVKYA
+405 DYDQESIVRFS
-416 LDLIKAN
+416 LDLIRAN

-429 SGSDSVLNNAIK
+429 PGSESALNNAIK

-446 VGKFETVSNAQNKLQ
+446 VGKFEGVSSAQNRLQ
-461 EMFANQAAKKRRVSV
+461 EMFANQAAKKRRISG
-476 EEAVQPPKVQVPT
+476 EEPGQPPQVQME
-489 KPKQTEESKMK
+489 KKQKQTEEVKMK

-513 DTKSEVNPEEH
+513 DAKADGISVNP
-524 LTAAPTKAGPKKSF
+524 LAAASAAPKKNF
-538 VEEYKQKLHAATK
+538 VEEYKQKLHEAVR
-551 TESAAEGT
+551 TEAAAEGT
-559 APTSTPPE
+559 VLTSTPPE
-567 LKESFFSQYLKQ
+567 FKESFFSQYLKQ
-579 QKETRR
+579 QKKTGDQGSVTSKED
-585 HESEA
+585 SL
-590 ADMLNLA
+590 DVQGLA
-597 EELDAIEASNT
+597 EELDAIEADNS
-608 KDFDADTDEETD
+608 KDFEEDTEEETE
-620 LTKNTYKSVA
+620 LTSDIHMSKPEGQSSDAGQEQDPNTLSD
-630 NGTPSTSKN
+630 STG
-639 SKEKPSFKDLPE
+639 KDVY
-651 KQTTPSSATTVKE
+651 VKT
-664 LSESNNENMEH
+664 
-675 SDRLRLP
+675 DIVPP
-682 PLTEEELLPSTSK
+682 PLTEDELKPSTSK

-700 LDSSDKNYKQSYA
+700 IESSGSNYKESYV

-718 ELRTD
+718 NLRID
-723 LLPMVKCDQCGASI
+723 LLPTIKCDQCGANI
-737 PDDVRSLQ
+737 PDEVKSLQ

-756 SQQLRSNEREERMQS
+756 SRTLRSTEREERTQI
-771 RQKVSPKPTPPKK
+771 RQKISPKPTPPKK
-784 VKKTAGSGTVAN
+784 SKKTAGSGSSSN
-796 TTVRSTNSITKF
+796 STAPPSNSIIKF
-808 FSTKPTQEP
+808 FSAKPTQEQA
-817 PSSDSQMQQCTE
+817 PSDPQMQQCTE
-829 CKAYVKNE
+829 CKAFIKCV
-837 DMPEHLDYHVARNLQ
+837 DMPEHLDYHVAKNLQ

-867 GKEKTSPVQPK
+867 NNEKTSPAQTK
-878 KQKQGQ
+878 KQTQKK
-884 LNSTIAASSNGNKT
+884 LNSTISASSSGTKT
-898 IAQFFSQRN
+898 IAQFFSQSN